1 MKDNSPLKMGCL
13 ASIVTAVLI
22 IAVIAILI
30 LFMPVVNNLP
40 SGIGN
45 VVYSLALSQE
55 KWFLP
60 VSLGVGV
67 VVYLWVRMK
76 Q

>member
-1 MKDNSPLKMGCL
+1 MKNKSPLKMGCL
-13 ASIVTAVLI
+13 ASIVTVVLIIVVIAVLI
-22 IAVIAILI
+22 LI
-30 LFMPVVNNLP
+30 MPAVNNLP
-40 SGIGN
+40 AGIGN
-45 VVYSLALSQE
+45 AVYSLALSQE

-67 VVYLWVRMK
+67 VVYFWVRMK